1 MRVLFYTYSVD
12 RSAKIIAVIIYRP
25 TLKSNL
31 EIEPNKNML
40 RFSDKHSVKNIPYAL
55 RKNNMLVSPYS
66 TSPSGIEAC

>member
-1 MRVLFYTYSVD
+1 M
-12 RSAKIIAVIIYRP
+12 P

-55 RKNNMLVSPYS
+55 RKNKVLVSPYS